1 MSVSDNASRTASF
14 SSTGQKFNK
23 LNLDQV
29 RQIDEALASIG
40 DYGEV
45 HLILQHGELSTSIK
59 WKARRPGRTL
69 IHDAERVRFVRDRG

>member
-14 SSTGQKFNK
+14 SSTGQKFKK

-45 HLILQHGELSTSIK
+45 HLILQHGELRYINKVESQK
-59 WKARRPGRTL
+59 AWKNFDPQR
-69 IHDAERVRFVRDRG
+69 